1 MFVNR
6 KFSGRAQVV
15 LSFFALS
22 YAFWAG
28 AGEASANQVTFHKGW
43 KQRKTPYKPTWG
55 PSLCHTGGTSG
66 SVSRS
71 GSVSKRNA
79 LRSSFATFPS
89 GGSGGSKQNWRLS
102 DDRMLKKLYEIHEI
116 QLSLLENAG
125 GLSRAE
131 RLEKIRKIRQNHSQI
146 SPVISATRNFPF
158 PAQMGDMEGILT
170 RIRGGRVKSE
180 FSGEGKTD
188 AELLRE
194 IQKIQV
200 ERFRNTLTRSKRKKR
215 NSI

>member
-1 MFVNR
+1 M
-6 KFSGRAQVV
+6 
-15 LSFFALS
+15 
-22 YAFWAG
+22 
-28 AGEASANQVTFHKGW
+28 
-43 KQRKTPYKPTWG
+43 
-55 PSLCHTGGTSG
+55 
-66 SVSRS
+66 
-71 GSVSKRNA
+71 
-79 LRSSFATFPS
+79 FPS
-89 GGSGGSKQNWRLS
+89 GGSGSSKQNWRLS

-146 SPVISATRNFPF
+146 SPVISAAGNFPF
-158 PAQMGDMEGILT
+158 PSQLGDMESVLT
-170 RIRGGRVKSE
+170 RIRSGRVRSE

-194 IQKIQV
+194 IQKVQL
-200 ERFRNTLTRSKRKKR
+200 ERFKDTLVRSKRKKR